1 MSVADTLNLMSALY
15 NSDNFRFLKYFYKNI
30 GFGAGIWKDI
40 HFMLMLLLT
49 SKNEIVLHVCTY
61 RKSYGLLLYCFLYNK
76 ILGLMLILRRNRMPG
91 FENCLPMLWLLGLS
105 FSGYQGT

>member
-40 HFMLMLLLT
+40 HFVLMSLVT
-49 SKNEIVLHVCTY
+49 STNEIVLHVLLNALTEKAMHY
-61 RKSYGLLLYCFLYNK
+61 RCVV
-76 ILGLMLILRRNRMPG
+76 
-91 FENCLPMLWLLGLS
+91 
-105 FSGYQGT
+105 FSVIKYWD

>member
-1 MSVADTLNLMSALY
+1 MSVADTLNLMSVLY

-49 SKNEIVLHVCTY
+49 SKNEIVLHVFLNALTE
-61 RKSYGLLLYCFLYNK
+61 KAMHYC
-76 ILGLMLILRRNRMPG
+76 
-91 FENCLPMLWLLGLS
+91 
-105 FSGYQGT
+105 